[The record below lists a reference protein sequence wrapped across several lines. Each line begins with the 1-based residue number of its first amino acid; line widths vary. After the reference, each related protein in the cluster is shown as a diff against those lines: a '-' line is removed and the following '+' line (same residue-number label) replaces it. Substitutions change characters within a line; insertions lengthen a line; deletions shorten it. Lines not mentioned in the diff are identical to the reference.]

1 MSRALAHRLRRLE
14 ERWALQTARRI
25 LRLPPLM
32 CLACY
37 LDCAPE
43 ALPAPEDIADALLP
57 ELEHLIAHARRQ
69 TPRERTR
76 ALAQSLLTEPDCPI
90 NQRLLG
96 ALARYEGHSPE
107 A

>member
-14 ERWALQTARRI
+14 ERWALQMARRI
-25 LRLPPLM
+25 ETLPPRVL
-32 CLACY
+32 LACY

-43 ALPAPEDIADALLP
+43 ALPTPEDVADALLP
-57 ELEHLIAHARRQ
+57 ELEHLVAHARRQ
-69 TPRERTR
+69 TPHERTR
-76 ALAQSLLTEPDCPI
+76 ALAQSLLADPDCPM

-96 ALARYEGHSPE
+96 ALARYEARHPE

>member
-1 MSRALAHRLRRLE
+1 M
-14 ERWALQTARRI
+14 QTARRI
-25 LRLPPLM
+25 LRLPPLV

-43 ALPAPEDIADALLP
+43 ALPVPEDIADALLP

-69 TPRERTR
+69 TPHERTR
-76 ALAQSLLTEPDCPI
+76 ALAQSLLAEPDCPV

-96 ALARYEGHSPE
+96 ALARHEARYPE

>member
-14 ERWALQTARRI
+14 ERWAMQTARRI
-25 LRLPPLM
+25 MRLPPLVL
-32 CLACY
+32 LACY

-43 ALPAPEDIADALLP
+43 NLPAPEDIADELLP

-69 TPRERTR
+69 TPHERLRT
-76 ALAQSLLTEPDCPI
+76 LAQSLLADPDCPV

-96 ALARYEGHSPE
+96 ALARYEGHPPE